1 MPVIKAQIT
10 TAATSVACA
19 LAVGLGAWAWPA
31 AAWAADEP
39 APVPAPEIAP
49 KAPLKEGAD
58 ADEDADADDPFEADS
73 DSDSDSDHDDG
84 DGEPAPPAE
93 PAPPVEPAT
102 VKPIAPPMEHTDVGV
117 PVDSPLIF
125 EQHLDFRFRPEL
137 ILGGDLGGGASGVP
151 EPLENTAR
159 NGGGDANL
167 LAWTSIRLKYDAIL
181 RPGPPWGIHLGLTA
195 LDNLILGASPANAD
209 QRSLRDV
216 FGLYPDA
223 GSGRGDDLRDED
235 AADAYATSRTGSLK
249 RFRDAL
255 RVRYLYGTWRIL
267 DFVDFAAGRMPDA
280 FGLGMMRNAGT
291 CTDCDFGTYVD
302 GMRLGLS
309 LKGFHLEGSWEFTA
323 VGATTDL
330 PGLPGQPTN
339 LGRIDDVQ
347 TFSLRL
353 VGAPYN
359 DATREERRHRLDVE
373 RKVGV
378 DWGIFSSFTSQ
389 ELSSSETDPDALDPD
404 CPIVAATDSGQVVVA
419 QNCWRLI
426 PRNAFFWRPSAW
438 VKTLW
443 HPNDANALR
452 IEFEAGA
459 MIGSVGNLQR
469 TPDLGD
475 TSKKFRGFGGA
486 LEIEWTTPRLSL
498 GLNTGFATGDNQRY
512 LGVLDGQ
519 NLVVVDDLA
528 FPNSANTNV
537 SENGTVTSYWF
548 HRDYR
553 LDLILFRQVIG
564 GVTNAVYVKPW
575 IGYTLFD
582 SGDTRLTTRL
592 DVLYAAAAR
601 PSGTP
606 GRGKHYGVEIDGSLG
621 LELPAGFAMDLSAG
635 VLLPMSALDDR
646 DTGASPSAA
655 FALRTLLSWRY

>member
-1 MPVIKAQIT
+1 MLVIKAKN
-10 TAATSVACA
+10 AASAAIWLAA
-19 LAVGLGAWAWPA
+19 LAAGLAAPVGGA
-31 AAWAADEP
+31 AARAADAPEAQPASPAPDEADEDEGADDEAPEPEAPETEAPEAEPAVDEP
-39 APVPAPEIAP
+39 AVAPEPPQPATPAPAP
-49 KAPLKEGAD
+49 I
-58 ADEDADADDPFEADS
+58 
-73 DSDSDSDHDDG
+73 
-84 DGEPAPPAE
+84 
-93 PAPPVEPAT
+93 T
-102 VKPIAPPMEHTDVGV
+102 HTDVG
-117 PVDSPLIF
+117 PPMDAPLVF
-125 EQHLDFRFRPEL
+125 EQHLNFRFRPEL
-137 ILGGDLGGGASGVP
+137 ILGGDLGGGTSAIP

-159 NGGGDANL
+159 NGGGSANL
-167 LAWTSIRLKYDAIL
+167 LTWASIRLKYDAVL

-195 LDNLILGASPANAD
+195 LDNLVLGSSPASAE
-209 QRSLRDV
+209 QRKLGDV
-216 FGLYPDA
+216 FGLYPDT
-223 GSGRGDDLRDED
+223 GEGRDGTLSD
-235 AADAYATSRTGSLK
+235 ADRETYASSRTGSLK

-255 RVRYLYGTWRIL
+255 RVRYLYGSWRIL
-267 DFVDFAAGRMPDA
+267 DFLDFAGGRMPDS
-280 FGLGMMRNAGT
+280 FGLGLLRNAGE

-347 TFSLRL
+347 TFTLRL
-353 VGAPYN
+353 VGAPYD
-359 DATREERRHRLDVE
+359 DATREARRRRLDVD

-378 DWGIFSSFTSQ
+378 DWGVFSSFTSQ
-389 ELSSSETDPDALDPD
+389 DLSSSETDVGALDPD
-404 CPIVAATDSGQVVVA
+404 CPVLAETSAGQVVVA
-419 QNCWRLI
+419 QQCWRLI
-426 PRNAFFWRPSAW
+426 PRDAFFWRPSVW

-443 HPNDANALR
+443 HPDDSRELR
-452 IEFEAGA
+452 FELEAGA

-475 TSKKFRGFGGA
+475 TSKDFRGFGGA
-486 LEIEWTTPRLSL
+486 MELEWKTPRLQL
-498 GLNTGFATGDNQRY
+498 GLNAGFATGDNQRY

-537 SENGTVTSYWF
+537 SENGLVTSYWF

-575 IGYTLFD
+575 VGYTLFD

-606 GRGKHYGVEIDGSLG
+606 GRGKHYGVEIDGSVG
-621 LELPAGFAMDLSAG
+621 LEMPAGFGLDLSAG

-646 DTGASPSAA
+646 DTGASPSVA

>member
-1 MPVIKAQIT
+1 M
-10 TAATSVACA
+10 A
-19 LAVGLGAWAWPA
+19 LAFAVGFGTWGGLGSAMA
-31 AAWAADEP
+31 AEP
-39 APVPAPEIAP
+39 PAPEIAP
-49 KAPLKEGAD
+49 DAPP
-58 ADEDADADDPFEADS
+58 DEDADDADEGAPEGDDS
-73 DSDSDSDHDDG
+73 APEGGDDAVEPE
-84 DGEPAPPAE
+84 EPAAPETATPAE
-93 PAPPVEPAT
+93 VP
-102 VKPIAPPMEHTDVGV
+102 KPLAPPMTHTDVGA
-117 PVDSPLIF
+117 PMDAPLIF
-125 EQHLDFRFRPEL
+125 EHHLEFRFRPEL
-137 ILGGDLGGGASGVP
+137 ILGGDLGGGSSGVP
-151 EPLENTAR
+151 EPLENSAR

-167 LAWTSIRLKYDAIL
+167 LTWASIRLKYDAIL

-195 LDNLILGASPANAD
+195 LDNMILGGSPANAD

-223 GSGRGDDLRDED
+223 GSGRGDDLSDDDRES
-235 AADAYATSRTGSLK
+235 YAKSRTSSLK

-267 DFVDFAAGRMPDA
+267 DFVDFAAGRMPDS
-280 FGLGMMRNAGT
+280 FGLGVLRNAGT

-347 TFSLRL
+347 TFTLRL
-353 VGAPYN
+353 VGAPYDN
-359 DATREERRHRLDVE
+359 ATREARRHRLDVE
-373 RKVGV
+373 RRVGF

-389 ELSSSETDPDALDPD
+389 ELSSAETDPTALDPD
-404 CPIVAATDSGQVVVA
+404 CPIVAETSAGQIVVA
-419 QNCWRLI
+419 QDCWRLI
-426 PRNAFFWRPSAW
+426 PRNVFFWRPSVW

-443 HPNDANALR
+443 HPDDASELR
-452 IEFEAGA
+452 IELEAGA

-475 TSKKFRGFGGA
+475 TSKDFRGFGGA
-486 LEIEWTTPRLSL
+486 LEVEWATPRWRL
-498 GLNTGFATGDNQRY
+498 GLDAGFATGDNQRY
-512 LGVLDGQ
+512 LGILDGQ

-537 SENGTVTSYWF
+537 SENGVVTSYWF

-575 IGYTLFD
+575 VAYTLFD

-621 LELPAGFAMDLSAG
+621 LEMPMGFGLDLSAG

-646 DTGASPSAA
+646 DTGASPSTA
-655 FALRTLLSWRY
+655 FALRTLLTWRY

>member
-1 MPVIKAQIT
+1 MAFAI
-10 TAATSVACA
+10 
-19 LAVGLGAWAWPA
+19 AVGFGTLGSHGSAR
-31 AAWAADEP
+31 AAD
-39 APVPAPEIAP
+39 APAPELAP
-49 KAPLKEGAD
+49 QALPDDDAEDAGDEAPHHADGD
-58 ADEDADADDPFEADS
+58 ADGDAQT
-73 DSDSDSDHDDG
+73 
-84 DGEPAPPAE
+84 
-93 PAPPVEPAT
+93 PVEPSAPEPA
-102 VKPIAPPMEHTDVGV
+102 VPAEAPKPITAPITHTDVG
-117 PVDSPLIF
+117 PPTDAPLIF
-125 EQHLDFRFRPEL
+125 DHHLEFRFRPEL
-137 ILGGDLGGGASGVP
+137 ILGGDLGGGASGIP
-151 EPLENTAR
+151 EPLENSAR

-167 LAWTSIRLKYDAIL
+167 LTWASIRLKYDAVL

-195 LDNLILGASPANAD
+195 LDNMILGSSPASAD

-223 GSGRGDDLRDED
+223 GSGRGEDLSDEERG
-235 AADAYATSRTGSLK
+235 AYAKSRTSSLK

-267 DFVDFAAGRMPDA
+267 DFVDFAAGRMPDS
-280 FGLGMMRNAGT
+280 FGLGLMRNAGT
-291 CTDCDFGTYVD
+291 CADCDFGTYVD

-347 TFSLRL
+347 TFTLRL

-359 DATREERRHRLDVE
+359 DATRDARRHRLDVE
-373 RKVGV
+373 RRVGF

-389 ELSSSETDPDALDPD
+389 DLSSAETDPAALDPD
-404 CPIVAATDSGQVVVA
+404 CPIVAETSAGQVVVA
-419 QNCWRLI
+419 QDCWRLI
-426 PRNAFFWRPSAW
+426 PRKVFFWRPSVW

-443 HPNDANALR
+443 HPDAASELR

-475 TSKKFRGFGGA
+475 TSKDFRGFGGA
-486 LEIEWTTPRLSL
+486 LEAEWSTPRWRL
-498 GLNTGFATGDNQRY
+498 GLDAGFATGDNQRY
-512 LGVLDGQ
+512 LGILDGQ
-519 NLVVVDDLA
+519 NLVVADDLA
-528 FPNSANTNV
+528 FPNSANRNV
-537 SENGTVTSYWF
+537 SENGVVTSYWF

-575 IGYTLFD
+575 VAYTLFD

-621 LELPAGFAMDLSAG
+621 LEMPAGFGLDLSAG

-655 FALRTLLSWRY
+655 FALRTLLTWRY